1 MNNNNSIRET
11 NGSNPNGSASS
22 KTSDSGNPARTNKNN
37 RRAGRRTGKKIII
50 NSDLE
55 NTAEKVAAKVF
66 YFFGTAGF
74 YISIIIFVL
83 YVSGIISS
91 SVLPSD
97 AAESWSKS
105 SSEYI
110 ENTNLD
116 FNKMWFENISDGY
129 IASTAAIAVIASVS
143 LPVLLFIGFY
153 WLSKKDYIYSIM
165 SFFISFVILSV
176 IFL

>member
-1 MNNNNSIRET
+1 MNNNNSTKENRGG
-11 NGSNPNGSASS
+11 N
-22 KTSDSGNPARTNKNN
+22 SGNPARTDKNNRRAGSNNKNN

-50 NSDLE
+50 NPAQA
-55 NTAEKVAAKVF
+55 NTAEKMAAKVF
-66 YFFGTAGF
+66 YIFGTAGF
-74 YISIIIFVL
+74 YLSIIIFVL
-83 YVSGIISS
+83 YVSGILSS

-116 FNKMWFENISDGY
+116 FNKIWFKNISDGY

-153 WLSKKDYIYSIM
+153 WLSKKDYIYSVM